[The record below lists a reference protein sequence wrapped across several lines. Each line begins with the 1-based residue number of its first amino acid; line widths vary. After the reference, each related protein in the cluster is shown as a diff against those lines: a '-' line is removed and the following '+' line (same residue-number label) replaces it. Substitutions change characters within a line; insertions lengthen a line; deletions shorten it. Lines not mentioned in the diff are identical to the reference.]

1 MSLGFLWESRDDNQ
15 DKNQNINVA
24 KKQNQEKENIR
35 IKKQSTMCIH

>member
-35 IKKQSTMCIH
+35 IKKQATMCIH